1 MKEKQLQDSIQ
12 NLAEKEMSI
21 QSNEDKICSLVKE
34 KPLQNDDET
43 QLNTTEKD
51 AELCSVKRD
60 IADVEELLAKF
71 QESLLEK
78 EKEMDMLQQRPSGSA
93 PRVCYGILWH
103 FVEVQYK
110 CNFTANILN

>member
-1 MKEKQLQDSIQ
+1 
-12 NLAEKEMSI
+12 MSI
-21 QSNEDKICSLVKE
+21 QSNEDKICSLVKK

-71 QESLLEK
+71 QENLLEK

-93 PRVCYGILWH
+93 SRVCYGIL
-103 FVEVQYK
+103 
-110 CNFTANILN
+110 